1 MTQRCSN
8 SKISIFCLISPEK
21 KKKRG
26 GTSVFFSRSRQR
38 SATWLG
44 ISSHPTKNANEKTRP
59 RRPLKLWCSLPS
71 PRKVKI
77 LERSKIIPKSW
88 KHLRIQEIKL
98 KLKLPCVNPVNLVL
112 VFVDIP
118 FGKFN
123 SSHMSEY
130 NLSRRLCVLLAN
142 DLLRVVD
149 WINGTLL
156 AEKSGQLMKLA
167 EKCHTPQR
175 HAANCCRSV

>member
-1 MTQRCSN
+1 VPPSFSADPGKDRQPGWAGFHPLTQRKMPLITKPLTSEIVVQS
-8 SKISIFCLISPEK
+8 SKSSQ
-21 KKKRG
+21 G
-26 GTSVFFSRSRQR
+26 QN
-38 SATWLG
+38 LG
-44 ISSHPTKNANEKTRP
+44 
-59 RRPLKLWCSLPS
+59 
-71 PRKVKI
+71 KVQNH
-77 LERSKIIPKSW
+77 PKSW

-98 KLKLPCVNPVNLVL
+98 KLKLPCVNPVTLVL

-118 FGKFN
+118 VGKFN